1 MNAATVVIN
10 AAGCGSRLGM
20 NIPKSLVEVAG
31 RPILEWQ
38 LQELCQSVER
48 VRIVVGYMREQVAEL
63 ARRLHPS
70 IEVIVNDQWK
80 VTKTAASLSLG
91 MAGVT
96 GRCVSLDGD
105 LLVHPADF
113 QRLVCADH
121 DVIGVAK
128 ASSSQPVF
136 AVLDG
141 AQTCTVM
148 SYSLISPFEWTGLV
162 NFDPSQVA
170 PAQNN
175 VFEMIECLLPVPT
188 VCVRCCEVDTPA
200 DFLNATRV
208 WPKYVNTLEQ
218 KYASRNAG

>member
-38 LQELCQSVER
+38 LREMCQQLET
-48 VRIVVGYMREQVAEL
+48 VRIVVGYMREQVTEL
-63 ARRLHPS
+63 ARRLRPS
-70 IEVIVNDQWK
+70 IEIIENNQWK

-91 MAGVT
+91 MADVA

-113 QRLVCADH
+113 WRIVSADH
-121 DVIGVAK
+121 DVIGVTDTISA
-128 ASSSQPVF
+128 QPVF
-136 AVLDG
+136 ASVD
-141 AQTCTVM
+141 AARACTAM
-148 SYSLISPFEWTGLV
+148 SYSVISPYEWTGLV
-162 NFDPSQVA
+162 NFNPSQVA

-175 VFEMIECLLPVPT
+175 VFEMIECLLPVPA
-188 VCVRCCEVDTPA
+188 VCVRCCEIDTPA

-208 WPKYVNTLEQ
+208 WPQYVNTPER
-218 KYASRNAG
+218 KYASRNVG

>member
-38 LQELCQSVER
+38 LRELCQSVAD
-48 VRIVVGYMREQVAEL
+48 VRIVVGYMRDQVIEL
-63 ARRLHPS
+63 ARRLRPS
-70 IEVIVNDQWK
+70 IEVVVNNQWK

-91 MAGVT
+91 MAGVA

-105 LLVHPADF
+105 LLVHPTDF
-113 QRLVCADH
+113 GRIVSADH
-121 DVIGVAK
+121 DVIGVAET
-128 ASSSQPVF
+128 SSAQPVF
-136 AVLDG
+136 AVVDE
-141 AQTCTVM
+141 AQACTAM
-148 SYSLISPFEWTGLV
+148 SYSAISRFEWTGLV
-162 NFDPSQVA
+162 NFNPSHVA
-170 PAQNN
+170 AAQNN
-175 VFEMIECLLPVPT
+175 VFEMIECLLPVPA
-188 VCVRCCEVDTPA
+188 VCVRCCEIDTPA

-218 KYASRNAG
+218 RHALRSAG